1 MGIRETLHL
10 GGESE
15 RPPDPNHPHAF
26 RAPGDHWVTDGVPPS
41 VLGGSVSGTTA
52 AIGTGLQFADRHC
65 AVCGREASDPIH
77 APADA

>member
-10 GGESE
+10 GGEPA

-41 VLGGSVSGTTA
+41 VL
-52 AIGTGLQFADRHC
+52 AD
-65 AVCGREASDPIH
+65 P
-77 APADA
+77 